1 MVDSGKNSVTN
12 DTEET
17 QVPFADTKWRYRAN
31 NKNFLYFI
39 LLWKILFYYEKL
51 YFNIKLE
58 E

>member
-31 NKNFLYFI
+31 NKKLPVFYLTMKNFI
-39 LLWKILFYYEKL
+39 LL
-51 YFNIKLE
+51 
-58 E
+58 

>member
-17 QVPFADTKWRYRAN
+17 QLPSADIEWRYIAN

-39 LLWKILFYYEKL
+39 LLWKFLFYYEKL
-51 YFNIKLE
+51 YFIIRLE

>member
-31 NKNFLYFI
+31 NKKTSCI
-39 LLWKILFYYEKL
+39 LSYYEKF
-51 YFNIKLE
+51 YFIMKNFILI
-58 E
+58 

>member
-1 MVDSGKNSVTN
+1 MVDSGNNSVTN

-39 LLWKILFYYEKL
+39 LLWNFYFIIKNFILL
-51 YFNIKLE
+51 
-58 E
+58 